1 MTFVSLYGYAS
12 KSTAVNIL
20 CTQKG
25 ILDAGTIGKANE
37 FAAEGGT
44 NEQELQAACREY
56 DYPIEAL
63 RDNGTLLEGAV
74 RYDLLS

>member
-1 MTFVSLYGYAS
+1 MY
-12 KSTAVNIL
+12 L

-25 ILDAGTIGKANE
+25 ILDTGTVGKNDE

-56 DYPIEAL
+56 SCPYHKVL
-63 RDNGTLLEGAV
+63 KDNSILVEGAGV
-74 RYDLLS
+74 YDLLS